1 MLVQI
6 LALAASFAVVADNE
20 LRPLSLPEAV
30 LIAQA
35 ANEPSSSVFDARA
48 DALVQQGAAA
58 DTLPDPVFSAG
69 IANVPLTDLDPNR
82 EPMTQARIG
91 VRQMF
96 PRGDTRRLIREQRTA
111 EARAMQASRNMADR
125 QITLSVREAWL
136 EIFYLDQSADLTR
149 ERLAVVQDLAEVAL
163 SAYSTGRNNSHDVTR
178 VDLEESILEA
188 RLIDIERSR
197 DQAVADLS
205 RFVTLPA
212 ARRPLPDVL
221 PVLPPVPE
229 REAALE
235 RLAGHPMIQS
245 HNARIDARELGIDL
259 ALQEYRPAWGVEA
272 GYGLR
277 GSRSDIASIGVSVQM
292 PLFSRDRQDET
303 VASARNLRR
312 AAELERAATLLDM
325 AQRLERELAQ
335 LNRLGESAR
344 LYEETVLPRARE
356 TAESVLLAYQ
366 NESADFAELVRSE
379 LAHLDAELALLR
391 IEVDMLLAQSRILYL
406 TGDIQ

>member
-6 LALAASFAVVADNE
+6 LALVASAAVVANDGP
-20 LRPLSLPEAV
+20 RPLSLPEAV
-30 LIAQA
+30 LIAQD
-35 ANEPSSSVFDARA
+35 ANEPSSSVFDAHA
-48 DALVQQGAAA
+48 DALERQGRAA
-58 DTLPDPVFSAG
+58 DTLPDPVLLAG
-69 IANVPLTDLDPNR
+69 FANVPLSDLDPNR

-91 VRQMF
+91 MRQMF
-96 PRGDTRRLIREQRTA
+96 PRGDTRRLTREQRSA
-111 EARAMQASRNMADR
+111 EARAMQASRDMTDR

-149 ERLAVVQDLAEVAL
+149 ERLADVQDLAEVAL

-178 VDLEESILEA
+178 IDLEQSILEA

-197 DQAVADLS
+197 DHAVADLS
-205 RFVTLPA
+205 RYVTLVV

-221 PVLPPVPE
+221 PILPSVPE
-229 REAALE
+229 RAAALE
-235 RLAGHPMIQS
+235 RLAGHPIIRS
-245 HNARIDARELGIDL
+245 HNARIEARELGIDL

-303 VASARNLRR
+303 VASARDLRR
-312 AAELERAATLLDM
+312 AAELERAATLMDM

-335 LNRLGESAR
+335 LDRLGESAR
-344 LYEETVLPRARE
+344 LYEGTVLPRAQE

-366 NESADFAELVRSE
+366 NEGADFAELVRSE
-379 LAHLDAELALLR
+379 LALLDAQLTLLR
-391 IEVDMLLAQSRILYL
+391 IEVDALQAQSRILYL
-406 TGDIQ
+406 AGDF